1 MDQDLHRRYLTK
13 PWQVAVLL
21 NVEANGQRT
30 VRCFQ
35 RGPEGDLIECPFEVF
50 EPPAGEE

>member
-21 NVEANGQRT
+21 NVDAEGHRT
-30 VRCFQ
+30 VRCYQ
-35 RGPEGDLIECPFEVF
+35 RGPAGDLVECEFGVIDED
-50 EPPAGEE
+50 